1 MSNQRKTRNQRALVV
16 GISKYPRPIT
26 KLPGVAADVSA
37 MAALLGGNHG
47 VFSKRAI
54 KVLTEKQANRQSI
67 LDNLKAVFDGASSDD
82 TIFVYVAGHG
92 DVENGDYF
100 FIAYDTAIDRITETA
115 IPLKKLKSLFDR
127 TKSRQ
132 VCIWLDFCHS
142 GGILAQRRVGT
153 TDDWS
158 VIKRT
163 LHVVQGQGKVIY
175 AACNPS
181 QSAYEDSTIGHG
193 LFTHA
198 LLRGLRGQA
207 VANGEV
213 TVSSLYDF
221 IDREVGSHRQRPE
234 FFGHLQGRIVLMH
247 YGSRAKPHPAQK
259 PKQRKE
265 STPTTTWVLLDRFF
279 VPADL
284 VRTNSDRTITIRV
297 TPQDGEQEA
306 SVARLCPSGHGG
318 GQSIAFAYHNDAAQ
332 VRVQQAESEAAGP
345 RRTWTLTLRP
355 DTESFGGSGS
365 ESALSENGRNYS
377 ADDVAAL
384 RARRILLDE
393 VPPSTGRQ
401 GYGSYSLLESFIT
414 GSMGRFLVKDCPI
427 RSVYAAHGKDQDWK
441 DFARLLAIY
450 YLKASGTVEHII
462 ELKLGAVRAG
472 KVAVAFR
479 GRRRQY
485 YSNVE
490 PTVIEIK
497 GHCPLGN

>member
-1 MSNQRKTRNQRALVV
+1 MTDQRKTRNQRALVL
-16 GISKYPRPIT
+16 GISKYPPPIS

-37 MAALLGGNHG
+37 MATLLGGNHG
-47 VFSKRAI
+47 VFSKKSI
-54 KVLTEKQANRQSI
+54 TVLTDKQATRQAVSDK
-67 LDNLKAVFDGASSDD
+67 LQAVFDGASPDD
-82 TIFVYVAGHG
+82 SVFVYMAGHG

-100 FIAYDTAIDRITETA
+100 FIAYDTALDRIPHTA
-115 IPLKKLKSLFDR
+115 VPLKTLKGLFDR

-132 VCIWLDFCHS
+132 VCLWLDFCHS
-142 GGILAQRRVGT
+142 GGILTRRKASV
-153 TDDWS
+153 TDDWT

-181 QSAYEDSTIGHG
+181 QSAWEDSTIGHG

-198 LLRGLRGQA
+198 LLRGLRGDA

-247 YGSRAKPHPAQK
+247 YGSRAKPQPAKK
-259 PKQRKE
+259 PQQRKE

-279 VPADL
+279 IPADV
-284 VRTNSDRTITIRV
+284 VRTNSDGTVTIRA
-297 TPQDGEQEA
+297 TPQDGEQDA
-306 SVARLCPSGHGG
+306 NVARLCPSGHGG
-318 GQSIAFAYHNDAAQ
+318 GASIALAYHNDAAQ
-332 VRVQQAESEAAGP
+332 VRVQRAESEAVGA

-355 DTESFGGSGS
+355 DNDGFGGSGV
-365 ESALSENGRNYS
+365 ESALNENGQNYS

-384 RARRILLDE
+384 RARRILLNDP
-393 VPPSTGRQ
+393 PPSTGRQ

-414 GSMGRFLVKDCPI
+414 GSSGRFTVKECPI
-427 RSVYAAHGKDQDWK
+427 RSVYAAHGKRREWK
-441 DFARLLAIY
+441 EFARLLAIY
-450 YLKASGTVEHII
+450 YLKASGTVEHVI
-462 ELKLGAVRAG
+462 ELKLGTVRAG

-490 PTVIEIK
+490 PTVIEVK
-497 GHCPLGN
+497 GQCSLAN